1 MFCINVFL
9 KVHEPG
15 DVTAVKEMLAECG
28 RMSRN
33 EPGCISFDVC
43 HVQEDPQ
50 TFILCERWESEQAW
64 QDHKQR
70 EAVQTIYLPKV
81 LPLVDRTPYIC
92 DVLE

>member
-9 KVHEPG
+9 S
-15 DVTAVKEMLAECG
+15 VKDSTNVETIRGLLAECG
-28 RMSRN
+28 RQSRA
-33 EPGCISFDVC
+33 EPGCVSFDVC
-43 HVQEDPQ
+43 HVKESPE

-64 QDHKQR
+64 MDHKER

-92 DVLE
+92 EIVD

>member
-9 KVHEPG
+9 NVKVPG
-15 DVTAVKEMLAECG
+15 DVEAVRDMLAECG
-28 RMSRN
+28 RMSRG
-33 EPGCISFDVC
+33 EPGCLSFDVC
-43 HVQEDPQ
+43 HVRDTPQ
-50 TFILCERWESEQAW
+50 TFILYEQWESEQAW
-64 QDHKQR
+64 KDHKER